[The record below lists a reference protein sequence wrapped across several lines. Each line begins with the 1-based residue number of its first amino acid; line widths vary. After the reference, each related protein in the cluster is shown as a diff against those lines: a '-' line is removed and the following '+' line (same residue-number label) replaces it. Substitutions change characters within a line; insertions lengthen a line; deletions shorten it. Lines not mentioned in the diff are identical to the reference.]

1 MDGPKLSAALLGMVL
16 LAGCGAAATPAPP
29 PATHTASTASPAS
42 TTSPASTAITPNTAT
57 DSPQPVA
64 CTGVT
69 SQGGFSSAS
78 ANAPVTLTQISAAVG
93 FTVSTSM
100 PDTQSAL
107 GFNGYEG
114 CRYQFSTP
122 AGGAEEDIAL
132 VVGTNPLDGKSA
144 AAEFAATTATKEPLS
159 ERQSNCDGC
168 GYSFTSVS
176 GLGGSALKGYQD
188 GTDEVV
194 VALAGRVY
202 VEIGPGGLR
211 ESRMVHLAR
220 LILGKVR

>member
-1 MDGPKLSAALLGMVL
+1 MDGPKLAAALIGMVL
-16 LAGCGAAATPAPP
+16 LTGCGTAATPART
-29 PATHTASTASPAS
+29 PATPATPTANTVSPANTVS
-42 TTSPASTAITPNTAT
+42 TPNTT
-57 DSPQPVA
+57 TGSPRPVA

-69 SQGGFSSAS
+69 GQGGFSSAS
-78 ANAPVTLTQISAAVG
+78 ATAPVTLTQISAAVG

-176 GLGGSALKGYQD
+176 GLGASALKGYQD

-211 ESRMVHLAR
+211 ESRMVHLAQ
-220 LILGKVR
+220 LILSKVR

>member
-1 MDGPKLSAALLGMVL
+1 MDGPQTRPATLLGAILLGGLL
-16 LAGCGAAATPAPP
+16 LAACAAPSIPAAPPTLAAPATPA
-29 PATHTASTASPAS
+29 ASHPV
-42 TTSPASTAITPNTAT
+42 TSPSSAGSA
-57 DSPQPVA
+57 QPVA

-78 ANAPVTLTQISAAVG
+78 AAAPVTLAQIGQAVG
-93 FTVSTSM
+93 FTVSMSM

-114 CRYQFSTP
+114 CRYQFTTP
-122 AGGAEEDIAL
+122 AGGAQEDVGL

-144 AAEFAATTATKEPLS
+144 AAEFAATTATGEPLS

-168 GYSFTSVS
+168 GYSFTRVT
-176 GLGGSALKGYQD
+176 GLGSSALKGYQD

-194 VALAGRVY
+194 VAFQGRVY
-202 VEIGPGGLR
+202 VEIGPGGLK
-211 ESRMVHLAR
+211 EVRMIHLAK
-220 LILGKVR
+220 LILSKVR